1 MASEKDKLS
10 LDQKDS
16 EEDKVYNSLDGPKG
30 GGGLG
35 SAAIHKNHTNMSFSM
50 SMGASMDF
58 GDSFAV
64 ADDDDDL
71 ADLCADAAQFQNLD
85 SDKPNNKNKVQSLR
99 TASRQP
105 ELDLI
110 GEDEEEEEEDH

>member
-1 MASEKDKLS
+1 MASEKDKS

-16 EEDKVYNSLDGPKG
+16 KEDEVYKSLDLG

-35 SAAIHKNHTNMSFSM
+35 SAAMHKNHNMSLNM

-71 ADLCADAAQFQNLD
+71 VDLAGDAAQFQKLE
-85 SDKPNNKNKVQSLR
+85 SDNKPNKSKVQQLR

-105 ELDLI
+105 ALHLI
-110 GEDEEEEEEDH
+110 GEDGEEEEEEDS